1 MQRLEGEQG
10 LSRPGR
16 VLVIDD
22 DRDIAELVH
31 AVLTDEGYAVSVLHD
46 QRPDAIRTAVNQI
59 EPDCV
64 LLDGES
70 PKGYGDS
77 WGHAVWM
84 RGRQRRVPLIMFSGH
99 RHDAEEA
106 QERESSRSQ
115 DADFVGVIT
124 KPFDLDA
131 LVLAVSEAVGQ
142 ADAFEVTPQAER
154 ARTSA
159 MVARLEAA
167 GARDIHV
174 STLREWANFET
185 VDGTFVQIYWWE
197 RDGVY
202 YVGKYAP
209 TGGRLETVG
218 RFYDLDLAISM
229 ATGLRTDACALEGS
243 KSDGQV
249 TDGRVTDGHL
259 SDGVLRDG
267 LHGHRRG

>member
-1 MQRLEGEQG
+1 MQRHHAETEA
-10 LSRPGR
+10 SRAPR

-22 DRDIAELVH
+22 DRDITDLVH
-31 AVLTDEGYAVSVLHD
+31 AILTDEGFAVSILHD
-46 QRPDAIRTAVNQI
+46 QRPDAIRIAVNQL

-84 RGRQRRVPLIMFSGH
+84 RGRNRRVPLIMFSGH
-99 RHDAEEA
+99 RRDAEEA
-106 QERESSRSQ
+106 RERESSRSQ
-115 DADFVGVIT
+115 DADFFGVIT

-131 LVLAVSEAVGQ
+131 LVQAVSDAVGQ
-142 ADAFEVTPQAER
+142 AETFELSPQAER

-174 STLREWANFET
+174 STRREWANFET
-185 VDGTFVQIYWWE
+185 ADGTFVQIYWWE

-209 TGGRLETVG
+209 TGGRPDTVG

-229 ATGLRTDACALEGS
+229 ATALR
-243 KSDGQV
+243 SD
-249 TDGRVTDGHL
+249 DRA
-259 SDGVLRDG
+259 SA
-267 LHGHRRG
+267 